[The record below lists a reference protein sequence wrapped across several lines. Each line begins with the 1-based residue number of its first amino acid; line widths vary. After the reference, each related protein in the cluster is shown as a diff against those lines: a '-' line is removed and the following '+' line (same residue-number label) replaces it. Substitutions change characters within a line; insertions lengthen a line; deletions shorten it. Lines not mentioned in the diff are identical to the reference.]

1 MRSQSQSDPPPLPAV
16 AHRTALVL
24 TGGGARTA
32 YQVGVLDEMQR
43 WNVDG
48 GPMFRILCG
57 TSAGAINAAVLAGNA
72 DDPRRG
78 IRHLAGVWEHLRP
91 SDVYRSGWLALYGR
105 AAHWLSAFA
114 LGGLARHNPTA
125 LLDNS
130 PLRAL
135 LERHVNLS
143 RVRYQIHRGS
153 LRALALTAAS
163 YGSGRSVSWF
173 EGHGDIGEW
182 ARVRR
187 CGLRMHLTLDH
198 VMASLA
204 LPFLFPAV
212 RVGDDWLGDGAMRD
226 MAPLSTAIHL
236 GADRLLV
243 VGTRNDDPPTGPAA
257 TEYPTLGRIGGYILD
272 SLFMDSV
279 SADLERLTRM
289 NRLLASNDG
298 VELVEDGRRLTP
310 IEHLVLLPSADL
322 REVAAAH
329 LHRFPVTVRHIL
341 GRIGAFREGSALP
354 SYLLFDGAFCGELM
368 DLGRHDARRRRTE
381 LEHFLRPEARQDGSC
396 RPAPSAAPEP

>member
-1 MRSQSQSDPPPLPAV
+1 MSDA
-16 AHRTALVL
+16 AAASDRTALVL

-32 YQVGVLDEMQR
+32 YQVGVLDEILR
-43 WNVDG
+43 WSPAREPVFG
-48 GPMFRILCG
+48 ILCG
-57 TSAGAINAAVLAGNA
+57 TSAGAINAAVLAGDA
-72 DDPRRG
+72 DDPQRG

-91 SDVYRSGWLALYGR
+91 SDVYRSDWLALYGR
-105 AAHWLSAFA
+105 AAHWLAAFA
-114 LGGLARHNPTA
+114 FGGLARHNPTA
-125 LLDNS
+125 LFDNS

-143 RVRYQIHRGS
+143 RARYQIDRGA

-163 YGSGRSVSWF
+163 YGSGRSISWF
-173 EGHGDIGEW
+173 EGDDDIGEW

-187 CGLRMHLTLDH
+187 CGLRTRMTLDH

-212 RVGDDWLGDGAMRD
+212 RVGNDWLGDGAMRD

-243 VGTRNDDPPTGPAA
+243 VGTRNDETPAGQGA
-257 TEYPTLGRIGGYILD
+257 TEYPALGRIGGYILD

-279 SADLERLTRM
+279 SADLERLTRL
-289 NRLLASNDG
+289 NRLLASSHG
-298 VELVEDGRRLTP
+298 AQLVEDGRRLTP

-322 REVAAAH
+322 REIAAAH
-329 LHRFPVTVRHIL
+329 LHRFPAAVRHIL
-341 GRIGAFREGSALP
+341 RRIGAFRAGSALP

-368 DLGRHDARRRRTE
+368 ELGRQDARRRRTE
-381 LEHFLRPEARQDGSC
+381 LEHFLRIT
-396 RPAPSAAPEP
+396 RPAPGTQDRTAESARP

>member
-1 MRSQSQSDPPPLPAV
+1 M
-16 AHRTALVL
+16 VL

-32 YQVGVLDEMQR
+32 YQVGVLDEILR
-43 WNVDG
+43 WKADV
-48 GPMFRILCG
+48 GPVFGILCG
-57 TSAGAINAAVLAGNA
+57 TSAGAINAAVLAGDA
-72 DDPRRG
+72 DNPQRG

-91 SDVYRSGWLALYGR
+91 SDIYRSDWLALYGR
-105 AAHWLSAFA
+105 AAHWLAAFA
-114 LGGLARHNPTA
+114 FGGLARHNPTA
-125 LLDNS
+125 LFDNS
-130 PLRAL
+130 PLRGL

-163 YGSGRSVSWF
+163 YGNGRSISWF
-173 EGHGDIGEW
+173 DGHDDIGEW

-187 CGLRMHLTLDH
+187 CGLRTRLTLDH

-243 VGTRNDDPPTGPAA
+243 IGTRNDDTPVRQAA
-257 TEYPTLGRIGGYILD
+257 AEYPTLGRIGGYILD

-289 NRLLASNDG
+289 NRLLATTPSA
-298 VELVEDGRRLTP
+298 ELVEEGRRLTP

-322 REVAAAH
+322 REIAAAH
-329 LHRFPVTVRHIL
+329 LHRFPAAVRHIL

-381 LEHFLRPEARQDGSC
+381 LEHFLRIDRPEAGQDGSP
-396 RPAPSAAPEP
+396 RPAPSPAIER